1 MKELAY
7 KSASELIR
15 GYKAGHF
22 SPLEVLDAVLDRV
35 DECEGRINA
44 WRLIDRR
51 RARRRARASAAR
63 WTKGTPCGL
72 LDGVPT
78 AIKDVTETKDWPTLN
93 GSLAINASGP
103 WSVDAIVVERLKA
116 HGAVILGKT
125 ETPEYAWR
133 GITESELHGV
143 THNPWNLD

>member
-22 SPLEVLDAVLDRV
+22 SPLEVLNAVLDRV
-35 DECEGRINA
+35 DECEGRLNA

-63 WTKGTPCGL
+63 WTKGSPCGL

-103 WSVDAIVVERLKA
+103 WSVDAIVV
-116 HGAVILGKT
+116 
-125 ETPEYAWR
+125 
-133 GITESELHGV
+133 
-143 THNPWNLD
+143 